1 MTPHSDVR
9 GPLLAVDVGRVRVG
23 IARSDAEGI
32 MALPETTLARVE
44 QTPAAVVD
52 LARIYE
58 VVGIVVGLPLTLAGE
73 RGPAAREVEI
83 FAEELASL
91 ISDIPVRLLDERMT
105 TREATRGLQSAGR
118 DARKSRAVID
128 QAAAVILL
136 NHALDAQRSS
146 GIPAGR
152 RVTVLPGRD
161 EPSGHAQ

>member
-1 MTPHSDVR
+1 MPASETR
-9 GPLLAVDVGRVRVG
+9 GPLLAVDIGRVRVG

-32 MALPETTLARVE
+32 MALPETTLARSLDTAAHVVE
-44 QTPAAVVD
+44 
-52 LARIYE
+52 LARTYE
-58 VVGIVVGLPLTLAGE
+58 AVGIVVGLPLTLAGE
-73 RGPAAREVEI
+73 RGLAADEAEV
-83 FAEELASL
+83 FAEELAAL
-91 ISDIPVRLLDERMT
+91 AHDIPGRLLDERMT

-152 RVTVLPGRD
+152 QVTVVPEQGGNSIQP
-161 EPSGHAQ
+161 E

>member
-1 MTPHSDVR
+1 VTPVSQAR
-9 GPLLAVDVGRVRVG
+9 GPLLAVDIGRVRVG

-32 MALPETTLARVE
+32 MALPETTLARNADTVAHVVE
-44 QTPAAVVD
+44 
-52 LARIYE
+52 LARSYE
-58 VVGIVVGLPLTLAGE
+58 AVGIVVGLPLTLAGD
-73 RGPAAREVEI
+73 RGQAADEAEV
-83 FAEELASL
+83 FAGELAAL
-91 ISDIPVRLLDERMT
+91 APDIPVRLLDERMT

-152 RVTVLPGRD
+152 QVTVVPKKG
-161 EPSGHAQ
+161 ENSVQPE

>member
-1 MTPHSDVR
+1 MMPHSDAR

-23 IARSDAEGI
+23 IARSDSEGI
-32 MALPETTLARVE
+32 MALPETTLARAE
-44 QTPAAVVD
+44 HTPAAVVD
-52 LARIYE
+52 LARTYD
-58 VVGIVVGLPLTLAGE
+58 VVGIVVGLPLTLSGE
-73 RGPAAREVEI
+73 RGPAAHEAET
-83 FAEELASL
+83 FAEQIASL
-91 ISDIPVRLLDERMT
+91 VVDIPVRLLDERMT
-105 TREATRGLQSAGR
+105 TREATRGLQAAGR

-161 EPSGHAQ
+161 GPSEFAE